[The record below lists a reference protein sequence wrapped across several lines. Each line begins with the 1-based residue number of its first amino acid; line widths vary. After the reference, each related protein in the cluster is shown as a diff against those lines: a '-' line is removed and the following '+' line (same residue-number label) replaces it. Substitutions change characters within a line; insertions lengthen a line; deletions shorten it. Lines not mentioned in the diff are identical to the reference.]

1 MSTEIDVEQIKRAA
15 HDAVPLTFKTY
26 TLPHETEIYLD
37 KVLESF
43 LTELGQEK
51 LKEPLSY
58 CLRELAVNA
67 KKANTKRVYF
77 QEKKLDLNKE
87 QDYELGMKTFKQETF
102 DNLQHYLQKQKE
114 AGLYIKVVFQ
124 TREKILNI
132 MVRNN
137 SEITKKEQIRVFDR
151 LARSR
156 AFSSLEEAFATVLD
170 SSEGAG
176 LGIVILVLMMKK
188 IGLSE
193 DCFSI
198 DSENGETVATI
209 AVPFSEVH
217 LEQLETLTQ
226 ILVREVETL
235 PQFPENIINLQKLLS
250 DPNHEVAEIARE
262 ISVDPSM
269 TADIL
274 KLVNSAQFML
284 PKRVDNIVEAVKL
297 VGTKGV
303 RNLLYS
309 YGTQKVLGEKYSEM
323 RSMWTHAYRAA
334 FYAYILARSFRKKKE
349 LLDDVYVGG
358 ILHDLGQIVIA
369 SLHPDLL
376 DRIARVCREKGI
388 PAKLLEDFTV
398 GLNHAEVGAL
408 IAKKWNFPEQL
419 ISAIR
424 YHHEPQRAPAA
435 HRDIVNSVYLANV
448 ICDIERERIDFDQIQ
463 GSVLKEFGIETEAQL
478 VNIQQKLSKAFEDQR
493 AKFQ

>member
-1 MSTEIDVEQIKRAA
+1 MSTEIDLAQIKRAA
-15 HDAVPLTFKTY
+15 HNAVPLTFKTY

-43 LTELGQEK
+43 LGELGQEK

-67 KKANTKRVYF
+67 KKANTKRAYF
-77 QEKKLDLNKE
+77 LEKGLDLTNEK
-87 QDYELGMKTFKQETF
+87 DYESGMKNFKQDTF
-102 DNLQHYLQKQKE
+102 DNIQYYLQKQKE
-114 AGLYIKVVFQ
+114 LGLYIKVVFQ
-124 TREKILNI
+124 TKGASLSI

-137 SEITKKEQIRVFDR
+137 VEITRKEQIRVFDR

-156 AFSSLEEAFATVLD
+156 AFTSLEEAFSTVLD
-170 SSEGAG
+170 STEGAG

-188 IGLSE
+188 IGLTE
-193 DCFSI
+193 DCFGI
-198 DSENGETVATI
+198 DSEDGETVATLTI
-209 AVPFSEVH
+209 PFSEVH
-217 LEQLETLTQ
+217 LEQLDVLTHT
-226 ILVREVETL
+226 IVREIETL
-235 PQFPENIINLQKLLS
+235 PQFPDNIVNLQRLVA
-250 DPNHEVAEIARE
+250 DPNAEISDIARE

-269 TADIL
+269 TADLL

-323 RSMWTHAYRAA
+323 RTLWQHSYRCA
-334 FYAYILARSFRKKKE
+334 FYAYYVARSFKRKKE

-376 DRIARVCREKGI
+376 ERITKVCREKGI
-388 PAKLLEDFTV
+388 PARMLENFSV

-419 ISAIR
+419 ITAIR
-424 YHHEPQRAPAA
+424 FHHDPTQCPPAN
-435 HRDIVNSVYLANV
+435 RDIVYCVYLANS
-448 ICDIERERIDFDQIQ
+448 ICDIERERIGFDQI
-463 GSVLKEFGIETEAQL
+463 SLTVLRDFGIETEDQL
-478 VNIQQKLSKAFEDQR
+478 NVIQQKLSRLFDDQR
-493 AKFQ
+493 TKFQ

>member
-1 MSTEIDVEQIKRAA
+1 MSTEIDVDQIKRAA
-15 HDAVPLTFKTY
+15 HGAIPLTFKTY

-37 KVLESF
+37 KVLEGF
-43 LTELGQEK
+43 LLELGQAK

-77 QEKKLDLNKE
+77 QEKKLDLGKD

-102 DNLQHYLQKQKE
+102 DNLAYYLQKQKE
-114 AGLYIKVVFQ
+114 MGLYIKIVFQ
-124 TREKILNI
+124 TKGKTLNI

-137 SEITKKEQIRVFDR
+137 VEITRKEQIRVFDR

-188 IGLSE
+188 IGLNE

-198 DSENGETVATI
+198 DTDDGETVAAIT
-209 AVPFSEVH
+209 VPFSQVH
-217 LEQLETLTQ
+217 LEQLDALTQ

-235 PQFPENIINLQKLLS
+235 PQFPENIVTLQRLLE
-250 DPNHEVAEIARE
+250 DPNHEINDIARE

-269 TADIL
+269 TADLL

-323 RSMWTHAYRAA
+323 RSMWNHAYRAA
-334 FYAYILARSFRKKKE
+334 FYAYILAKSFKRKKE

-376 DRIARVCREKGI
+376 DRITRVCREKGI
-388 PAKLLEDFTV
+388 PAKLLEDFSV

-408 IAKKWNFPEQL
+408 IARKWNFPEQL
-419 ISAIR
+419 VSAIR
-424 YHHEPQRAPAA
+424 YHHEPLQAPAA
-435 HRDIVNSVYLANV
+435 HRDIVYSVYLANA
-448 ICDIERERIDFDQIQ
+448 ICDMERDRVGFEQFQPV
-463 GSVLKEFGIETEAQL
+463 VLKDFGIETEEQL
-478 VNIQQKLSKAFEDQR
+478 RKIQERLSHAFEDNR

>member
-15 HDAVPLTFKTY
+15 HDAIPLTFKTY

-37 KVLESF
+37 KVLENF
-43 LTELGQEK
+43 LVELGQER

-77 QEKKLDLNKE
+77 QEKKLDLGKDL
-87 QDYELGMKTFKQETF
+87 DYELGMKTFKQETF
-102 DNLQHYLQKQKE
+102 DNLQYYLQKQKE

-124 TREKILNI
+124 TKGKTLSI

-137 SEITKKEQIRVFDR
+137 VEITRKEQIRVFDR

-198 DSENGETVATI
+198 DSDGGETTATI
-209 AVPFSEVH
+209 TIPFSEVH
-217 LEQLETLTQ
+217 LEQLDALTQ
-226 ILVREVETL
+226 LLVREIETL
-235 PQFPENIINLQKLLS
+235 PQFPENIVTLQRLLA
-250 DPNHEVAEIARE
+250 DPNHEISDIARE

-269 TADIL
+269 TADLL

-334 FYAYILARSFRKKKE
+334 FYAYILAKSFKRKKE

-376 DRIARVCREKGI
+376 ERITKVVKDKGVPARM
-388 PAKLLEDFTV
+388 LENFSV

-419 ISAIR
+419 VTAIR
-424 YHHEPQRAPAA
+424 FHHEPLQAPPAA
-435 HRDIVNSVYLANV
+435 RDIVFCVYLANA
-448 ICDIERERIDFDQIQ
+448 ICDMERERIGFDQVQ
-463 GSVLKEFGIETEAQL
+463 APVLKDFGIETEEQL
-478 VNIQQKLSKAFEDQR
+478 NKIQEKLAKLFDEQR
-493 AKFQ
+493 QKFQ

>member
-1 MSTEIDVEQIKRAA
+1 MSTEIDLAQIKRAA
-15 HDAVPLTFKTY
+15 HNAVPLTFKTY

-37 KVLESF
+37 KVLASF

-77 QEKKLDLNKE
+77 LEKGLNLTDEK
-87 QDYELGMKTFKQETF
+87 DYETGMRTFKQETF
-102 DNLQHYLQKQKE
+102 DNIDYYLQKQKE
-114 AGLYIKVVFQ
+114 LGLYIKVVFQ
-124 TREKILNI
+124 TRGTSLSI

-137 SEITKKEQIRVFDR
+137 VEITRKEQIRVFDR

-156 AFSSLEEAFATVLD
+156 AFSSLEEAFSTVLD
-170 SSEGAG
+170 STEGAG

-188 IGLSE
+188 IGLTE
-193 DCFSI
+193 ECFSI
-198 DSENGETVATI
+198 DSQEGETVASITI
-209 AVPFSEVH
+209 PFSQVH
-217 LEQLETLTQ
+217 LEHLETLTQ
-226 ILVREVETL
+226 TIVKEIETL
-235 PQFPENIINLQKLLS
+235 PQFPDNIVNLQRLVA
-250 DPNHEVAEIARE
+250 DPKAEIANIARE
-262 ISVDPSM
+262 ISVDPTM
-269 TADIL
+269 TADLL

-297 VGTKGV
+297 VGIKQVG
-303 RNLLYS
+303 NLLYS

-323 RSMWTHAYRAA
+323 RALWHYSYRCA
-334 FYAYILARSFRKKKE
+334 FYAYYIAKSFKKKKE

-358 ILHDLGQIVIA
+358 ILHDLGEIVVA

-376 DRIARVCREKGI
+376 DRITKVCREKGI
-388 PAKLLEDFTV
+388 PTRVLENFFV

-424 YHHEPQRAPAA
+424 FHHEPLQAPEAM
-435 HRDIVNSVYLANV
+435 RDVVDCVYLANS
-448 ICDIERERIDFDQIQ
+448 ICDIERQKVGFDQVQ
-463 GSVLKEFGIETEAQL
+463 KEVLAGFGIETEDQL
-478 VNIQQKLSKAFEDQR
+478 KKIQERLAKMFDEQR
-493 AKFQ
+493 QKFQ